1 MADGVRLHR
10 MKTSDRLAAAAARGE
25 RLFRAP
31 GRVNIIG
38 EHTDYS
44 AGFVLPTNTG
54 LYTWVTATPRNDRR
68 IRVHANNFDASE
80 SFDLDDIKPR
90 GNPGWIDYVRGVAG
104 ELEQGGATLVGAD
117 LSIDGEIPIGG
128 GLSSSAS
135 LELAVAAAM
144 LGMSDR
150 ALPAPQIAALCQRAE
165 QRYAAVNCGIMDQ
178 FSVICGERE
187 QAMLLDCRTLETE
200 FVRLPDDLALVV
212 TDSGVKH
219 ALPDSGYNDRH
230 DECRRAVR
238 LLNEVEASID
248 TLRDASLEL
257 LEREKSRLGKPLF
270 QRARHVV
277 SEIGRVHEAFTAL
290 REQKLETLGELV
302 RASHASLRDDY
313 EVSCDEIESL
323 IAITDGIDGVL
334 GSRMIGGGFGGCVL
348 SIAHTENVQNVIGQI
363 RESYGRVLGE
373 EPWVHA
379 VTPAD
384 SAGEVTAA

>member
-1 MADGVRLHR
+1 MVAGTGLHR
-10 MKTSDRLAAAAARGE
+10 MKTSDRLAAAKTRGE

-54 LYTWVTATPRNDRR
+54 LYTWITATPRKDRK
-68 IRVHANNFDASE
+68 IHVCANNFNASE
-80 SFDLDDIKPR
+80 SFDLDDIEPS
-90 GNPGWIDYVRGVAG
+90 GDPGWIDYVRGVAS
-104 ELEQGGATLVGAD
+104 ELEHDGATLVGAD

-135 LELAVAAAM
+135 LELALAAAM
-144 LGMSDR
+144 LGISDQ

-178 FSVICGERE
+178 FSVACGEKE
-187 QAMLLDCRTLETE
+187 QALLLDCRTLATE

-230 DECRRAVR
+230 DECRQAVCI
-238 LLNEVEASID
+238 LNEVDASID
-248 TLRDASLEL
+248 TLRDASPEL
-257 LEREKSRLGKPLF
+257 LEREKERLGKPLF

-290 REQKLETLGELV
+290 GDKNLETLGELV
-302 RASHASLRDDY
+302 RASHASLRDDF
-313 EVSCDEIESL
+313 EISCDEIETL
-323 IAITDGIDGVL
+323 VAIADGLDGVF
-334 GSRMIGGGFGGCVL
+334 GSRMVGGGFGGCVL
-348 SIAHTENVQNVIGQI
+348 SIARTENVRDVISRI
-363 RESYGRVLGE
+363 RESYGKVLGR
-373 EPWVHA
+373 EPWVHT